1 MATFHQVQNLN
12 INDLVLKLEV
22 NVNNY
27 ISIRKTSAPDVERN
41 IQSILSWAEDE
52 KANAKQGFEEDKI
65 AKVGIV
71 IEKCADSLESLSSED
86 PIQFMKGVS
95 ALHHLWI
102 FSLVDRTEILP

>member
-27 ISIRKTSAPDVERN
+27 ASIPKTRAPDVERN
-41 IQSILSWAEDE
+41 IQNILSWAEDE
-52 KANAKQGFEEDKI
+52 KANAKREFQEDKI

-71 IEKCADSLESLSSED
+71 IE
-86 PIQFMKGVS
+86 
-95 ALHHLWI
+95 
-102 FSLVDRTEILP
+102 R